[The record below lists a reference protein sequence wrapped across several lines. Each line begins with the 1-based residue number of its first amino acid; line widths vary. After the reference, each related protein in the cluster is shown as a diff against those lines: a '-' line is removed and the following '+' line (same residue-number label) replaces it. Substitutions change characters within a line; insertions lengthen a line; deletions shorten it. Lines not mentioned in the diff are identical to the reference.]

1 MLVVFFSMVATKMLI
16 VQQRFNMGL
25 KTHITEEMIKIDL
38 DFSRTLFLALSPEI
52 SQNNYFSD
60 FI

>member
-25 KTHITEEMIKIDL
+25 KTHITEEMTKIDL
-38 DFSRTLFLALSPEI
+38 DFFSVTSCTISRNKSK
-52 SQNNYFSD
+52 
-60 FI
+60 